1 MKYFIK
7 FNKFVLF
14 FSILVISCTA
24 SSQTPQVS
32 QITITLDTP
41 TQTNTPRIETPT
53 AAPIATATLYPALNS
68 EDAYELVFQLLKDNS
83 NCKLPCWWGITPN
96 ETTSQDAIS
105 FLNSF
110 SLIAS
115 TYSMR
120 IDRGG
125 MILRIPN
132 GDDILSPYIGFNS
145 IDGNIETLTV
155 GVSQVTK
162 TENGGYEEVYD
173 DPAFAKAIHS
183 LTLPEILKSYG
194 SPKEVLIATYSLQP
208 LGWPAFFEIQL
219 FYPNHGFLIVYHTL
233 MEFAKNEYIQG
244 CPSKGSIGISLWEAD
259 KYASI
264 KDIPNEIRENVSGF
278 SLSTYLQID
287 KATNMNTE
295 SFYNSFK
302 NDDGTLCLETPSVL
316 WPFPGQ

>member
-1 MKYFIK
+1 MKYFIQ
-7 FNKFVLF
+7 FMFIL
-14 FSILVISCTA
+14 SILLTGFGCTS
-24 SSQTPQVS
+24 SSQTPQVAEA
-32 QITITLDTP
+32 TIALDASA
-41 TQTNTPRIETPT
+41 QTNTPDVETSTPT
-53 AAPIATATLYPALNS
+53 PFSTPTLYPALNS

-125 MILRIPN
+125 MILQVPN

-145 IDGNIETLTV
+145 IDGIITTLTV
-155 GVSQVTK
+155 GVSQISQN
-162 TENGGYEEVYD
+162 EGGGYDQVYD
-173 DPAFAKAIHS
+173 DPAFINSTHS
-183 LTLPEILKSYG
+183 LMLPEILKLYG
-194 SPKEVLIATYSLQP
+194 PPKEVLIATYSLQP

-219 FYPNHGFLIVYHTL
+219 FYPNHGFLIVYYTL
-233 MEFAKNEYIQG
+233 MEFAKDEYIQG
-244 CPSKGSIGISLWEAD
+244 CPSKGNIGIGLWESE

-264 KDIPNEIRENVSGF
+264 KDIPNHIRENISGF
-278 SLSTYLQID
+278 SLSSYLQID
-287 KATNMNTE
+287 KATNMSIEN
-295 SFYNSFK
+295 FYNTFK
-302 NDDGTLCLETPSVL
+302 NDNGTLCLETPYAL